1 MKLDNN
7 INTLIVSTDNKKVI
21 SIIYKIKC
29 GFNNEYKGINNY
41 THLLEHLIATFL
53 NTEQCSIEAVR
64 KHTEKKILNTNAY
77 TEDNEVCFWI
87 ECYYKDADFFID
99 LMSRSLF
106 DLCITTENLNM
117 AKKNVIK
124 ELEQSEDVYLM
135 NDINTFFYKRK
146 KVSFKYGIEDVKNAT
161 INKIESFYKKVL
173 SKDII
178 IGVSCHSIYTNKINK
193 LIVKHFNK
201 PIITVKDTLSNSF
214 KGYYPKQHIIIKH
227 FKPIK
232 SILISIIIPIK
243 LINNTKEYYSLKIA
257 LDYLFSFDHGE
268 MYEVLRNNKKIIY
281 GINYKI
287 NIDEIDSN
295 RSYIVIS
302 SYCQKEDLNEFLKL
316 FYEILN
322 NFKIN
327 EEMFKQYKENILFK
341 MDYNYMNDLN
351 DYLNYY
357 MDCIFYNTKI
367 IKNIPDFIRTI
378 EYKDTIKIL
387 KTFKTKKHFVFLYN
401 KSYKKQKD

>member
-146 KVSFKYGIEDVKNAT
+146 KVSFKYGIEDVKSAT

-173 SKDII
+173 SKE
-178 IGVSCHSIYTNKINK
+178 KIK
-193 LIVKHFNK
+193 
-201 PIITVKDTLSNSF
+201 
-214 KGYYPKQHIIIKH
+214 
-227 FKPIK
+227 
-232 SILISIIIPIK
+232 
-243 LINNTKEYYSLKIA
+243 
-257 LDYLFSFDHGE
+257 
-268 MYEVLRNNKKIIY
+268 
-281 GINYKI
+281 
-287 NIDEIDSN
+287 
-295 RSYIVIS
+295 
-302 SYCQKEDLNEFLKL
+302 
-316 FYEILN
+316 
-322 NFKIN
+322 
-327 EEMFKQYKENILFK
+327 
-341 MDYNYMNDLN
+341 
-351 DYLNYY
+351 
-357 MDCIFYNTKI
+357 
-367 IKNIPDFIRTI
+367 
-378 EYKDTIKIL
+378 
-387 KTFKTKKHFVFLYN
+387 
-401 KSYKKQKD
+401 